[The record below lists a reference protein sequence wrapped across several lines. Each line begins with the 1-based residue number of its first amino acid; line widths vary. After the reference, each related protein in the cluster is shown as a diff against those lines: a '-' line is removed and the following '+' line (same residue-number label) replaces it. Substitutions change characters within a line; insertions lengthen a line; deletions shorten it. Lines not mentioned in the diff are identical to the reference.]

1 MSQSGRSY
9 STPPAFQPAEDPDDI
24 PELSDDLEQQI
35 DDAIAETG
43 LSRNDIIR
51 LSIKRGLEII
61 AAPKGRPDQPS

>member
-35 DDAIAETG
+35 DDAIAATG

-61 AAPKGRPDQPS
+61 AAPKGRPDQHS